1 MPNRWADFEPMPYI
15 EAEMMSLPKCEDD
28 IPTIDASDLTAAE
41 FAERFMRPNKPV
53 LLTNIGCESWKAF
66 DEWTKVDGSGERV
79 PDVSRMSELFGD
91 AKVLVVDCEAPLDTD
106 LSRREMRF

>member
-41 FAERFMRPNKPV
+41 FAERFMRP
-53 LLTNIGCESWKAF
+53 T
-66 DEWTKVDGSGERV
+66 
-79 PDVSRMSELFGD
+79 SRY
-91 AKVLVVDCEAPLDTD
+91 C
-106 LSRREMRF
+106 